1 MPGFLEFSLH
11 GNVSRIAITYGYFSR
26 PVIVVSYIMYHPK
39 VIFVIG
45 VGVTAIAL
53 PHCCFGL
60 RYLFLCIRYDIRAQ
74 WQTPGGAN
82 PRRGAHIHTFQVPH
96 GSGRRVFAA
105 PFHVGPV
112 NSQGQACSRT
122 SPVIERGPFPEPGL
136 VGLLANGP
144 RGEHEK
150 RRLQRTAFAKKQPP
164 VIGSLPLYFYVNIYG
179 YLIMQ
184 PSPPLLHLLR
194 QGQACTQALSP

>member
-1 MPGFLEFSLH
+1 
-11 GNVSRIAITYGYFSR
+11 
-26 PVIVVSYIMYHPK
+26 
-39 VIFVIG
+39 
-45 VGVTAIAL
+45 
-53 PHCCFGL
+53 
-60 RYLFLCIRYDIRAQ
+60 
-74 WQTPGGAN
+74 
-82 PRRGAHIHTFQVPH
+82 
-96 GSGRRVFAA
+96 VFAA

>member
-1 MPGFLEFSLH
+1 MIQGKHLAEPLPAGACTSIRFRSRMVRGDGCSPPLSCEA
-11 GNVSRIAITYGYFSR
+11 VS
-26 PVIVVSYIMYHPK
+26 P
-39 VIFVIG
+39 
-45 VGVTAIAL
+45 
-53 PHCCFGL
+53 
-60 RYLFLCIRYDIRAQ
+60 
-74 WQTPGGAN
+74 
-82 PRRGAHIHTFQVPH
+82 
-96 GSGRRVFAA
+96 
-105 PFHVGPV
+105 
-112 NSQGQACSRT
+112 QGQACSRT

>member
-1 MPGFLEFSLH
+1 MPGFLEFPLH

-60 RYLFLCIRYDIRAQ
+60 WYLFLRIRYDIGAQ

-82 PRRGAHIHTFQVPH
+82 PAGARTSIRFRSRMFGAT
-96 GSGRRVFAA
+96 VFAA

-150 RRLQRTAFAKKQPP
+150 RRLQRTAFAKK
-164 VIGSLPLYFYVNIYG
+164 
-179 YLIMQ
+179 
-184 PSPPLLHLLR
+184 
-194 QGQACTQALSP
+194 

>member
-1 MPGFLEFSLH
+1 MDRRSGRFVLVGWANEIHRKGVSGKVVAIGMAWNGSGCLVKKAPNREEGGFIFFMPGFLEFPLH

-60 RYLFLCIRYDIRAQ
+60 WYLFLRIRYDIGAQ

-82 PRRGAHIHTFQVPH
+82 PRRGAHPYV
-96 GSGRRVFAA
+96 SGPAWFGATGVRRPLSCGARQFTGA
-105 PFHVGPV
+105 
-112 NSQGQACSRT
+112 
-122 SPVIERGPFPEPGL
+122 
-136 VGLLANGP
+136 
-144 RGEHEK
+144 
-150 RRLQRTAFAKKQPP
+150 
-164 VIGSLPLYFYVNIYG
+164 SL
-179 YLIMQ
+179 
-184 PSPPLLHLLR
+184 
-194 QGQACTQALSP
+194 

>member
-1 MPGFLEFSLH
+1 ML
-11 GNVSRIAITYGYFSR
+11 R
-26 PVIVVSYIMYHPK
+26 P
-39 VIFVIG
+39 
-45 VGVTAIAL
+45 
-53 PHCCFGL
+53 
-60 RYLFLCIRYDIRAQ
+60 DIR
-74 WQTPGGAN
+74 
-82 PRRGAHIHTFQVPH
+82 HTFACRGCSSRLFRMVSWSVLVRCR
-96 GSGRRVFAA
+96 SGTKKPGAYLGFDDSRQTLGRAQSPPGRAHPYVSGPAWFGATGVRRPLSCGA
-105 PFHVGPV
+105 V

>member
-1 MPGFLEFSLH
+1 MPGFLEFPLH

-60 RYLFLCIRYDIRAQ
+60 WYLFLRIRYDIGAQ

-82 PRRGAHIHTFQVPH
+82 PRRGAHPYV
-96 GSGRRVFAA
+96 SGPAWFGATSVR

-112 NSQGQACSRT
+112 NSQRQACSRT
-122 SPVIERGPFPEPGL
+122 SPVIERGPFPAGL

-150 RRLQRTAFAKKQPP
+150 RRLQRTAFAKK
-164 VIGSLPLYFYVNIYG
+164 
-179 YLIMQ
+179 
-184 PSPPLLHLLR
+184 
-194 QGQACTQALSP
+194 

>member
-1 MPGFLEFSLH
+1 MARLAGLALEPLEGTCRAGGIMVKRPCYLFPSVIGKAHNREEGGFIFFMPGFLEFPLH

-60 RYLFLCIRYDIRAQ
+60 WYLFLRIRYDIGAQ

-82 PRRGAHIHTFQVPH
+82 PRRGAHPYV
-96 GSGRRVFAA
+96 SGPAWFGATGVRRPLSCGARQFTGA
-105 PFHVGPV
+105 
-112 NSQGQACSRT
+112 
-122 SPVIERGPFPEPGL
+122 
-136 VGLLANGP
+136 
-144 RGEHEK
+144 
-150 RRLQRTAFAKKQPP
+150 
-164 VIGSLPLYFYVNIYG
+164 SL
-179 YLIMQ
+179 
-184 PSPPLLHLLR
+184 
-194 QGQACTQALSP
+194 

>member
-60 RYLFLCIRYDIRAQ
+60 WYLFLCIRYDISAQ

-112 NSQGQACSRT
+112 NVAELRLSSR
-122 SPVIERGPFPEPGL
+122 GAFPG
-136 VGLLANGP
+136 A
-144 RGEHEK
+144 
-150 RRLQRTAFAKKQPP
+150 
-164 VIGSLPLYFYVNIYG
+164 GSSRASCQWSKG
-179 YLIMQ
+179 
-184 PSPPLLHLLR
+184 R
-194 QGQACTQALSP
+194 A

>member
-1 MPGFLEFSLH
+1 M
-11 GNVSRIAITYGYFSR
+11 
-26 PVIVVSYIMYHPK
+26 
-39 VIFVIG
+39 
-45 VGVTAIAL
+45 
-53 PHCCFGL
+53 L
-60 RYLFLCIRYDIRAQ
+60 RTDIRHAFACRGCSSRLFRMVS
-74 WQTPGGAN
+74 WSVLVRCRSGTKKPGAYLGFDDSRQTPGRAT
-82 PRRGAHIHTFQVPH
+82 PRRGVHIHTFQVPH

-164 VIGSLPLYFYVNIYG
+164 IIGSLPLYFYVNIYG